1 MLTRVLCALF
11 PALLA
16 CRYAS
21 ACESTRNFERGNT
34 ELELT
39 LKRTASSNRTI
50 AILLFGATF
59 LLLLLDWLSG

>member
-1 MLTRVLCALF
+1 MRSVSYA
-11 PALLA
+11 A

-39 LKRTASSNRTI
+39 LKRTASSNRTT
-50 AILLFGATF
+50 AILLFGAAF
-59 LLLLLDWLSG
+59 LLLLLDWISG